1 MALARG
7 TDPSMRLK
15 WVPEHERLS
24 GQGSFFSNRVWVL
37 LFCSVV
43 FFFFF
48 PISLPYSLQMKNK
61 ERLAVVVR
69 YSLQA
74 FQNWI

>member
-37 LFCSVV
+37 LFCSV
-43 FFFFF
+43 FFFF

>member
-7 TDPSMRLK
+7 TDPSLRLK
-15 WVPEHERLS
+15 WVPGHQRLS
-24 GQGSFFSNRVWVL
+24 GQGSFSSNRIWVL
-37 LFCSVV
+37 LFCSGV
-43 FFFFF
+43 FFFPFL
-48 PISLPYSLQMKNK
+48 LPYSLQMKNK